1 MPILLNSKVVR
12 VALNAASYGDFTDQ
26 LTSAAVKFPLADLR
40 LECGVFYGKTNT
52 ALSLVDLSNWVS
64 ATCTFKALGSNNA
77 APGGGDANLA
87 QKTVLAAALNAGMTA
102 EQWAALTHQHV
113 AFDFAEAEINNLTVG
128 KVWCVITALLNSG
141 KVIPIQFGT
150 MEVVQDGYASAG
162 TTAPEAGTAYTKA
175 EALALFARDRND
187 ITARTGGGAAA
198 LDGIVTAAGA
208 VVTGQSVRTLSG
220 AGGGRQEWMLI
231 AATTAEDA
239 DAGIVRPDDY
249 DGATNARVWKQI
261 L

>member
-12 VALNAASYGDFTDQ
+12 VAINAASYGNFKDQ
-26 LTSAAVKFPLADLR
+26 LTDSEVKFPIADLR
-40 LECGVFYGKTNT
+40 IEAGFFYGKPNT
-52 ALSLVDLSNWVS
+52 AQALVDLANWVS
-64 ATCTFKALGSNNA
+64 VTCTFKALGASNA
-77 APGGGDANLA
+77 APSGADANLA
-87 QKTVLAAALNAGMTA
+87 QRTVLAAALNAGMTA

-113 AFDFAEAEINNLTVG
+113 AFDFTEAEINNIPVG
-128 KVWCVITALLNSG
+128 KVWCVFTALLNSG
-141 KVIPIQFGT
+141 KVIPLQFGT
-150 MEVVQDGYASAG
+150 MDAVQDGYASAG
-162 TTAPEAGTAYTKA
+162 TTAPAAGTAYTKA

-187 ITARTGGGAAA
+187 ITAKTGGAANA

-220 AGGGRQEWMLI
+220 AGGGRQEWILI
-231 AATTAEDA
+231 AANTAEDA

-249 DGATNARVWKQI
+249 APGTNERVWKQI